1 MKPNTNN
8 ILFSG
13 RANNPLYTR
22 IVDYIAYTAKLG
34 RGVKGDVNITSFAGG
49 ETYCQYKHNIRGK
62 DIFIIQST
70 DDPNENWME
79 LFLLIHAAKLASA
92 NKITA
97 VIPYYSYARQDRK
110 TEARCPISARLMLDL
125 LKEAGATR
133 IITVDIHNLSVQGM
147 SSMPLDSLLPCNILL
162 DYVRNTLLPTC
173 PKNNWTIVS
182 PDVGGA
188 KKIEKYAEIL
198 KMDFG
203 MIHKKRISDE
213 KVVQKTLIGDVDG
226 KNVILIDDMSESLN
240 TLSGAA
246 SLLKKNGAKD
256 IYSFVT
262 HLPLTHVGL
271 ENLQKEKNIKKI
283 ITTDTVDVEK
293 RVLEY
298 FGEKDED
305 QGYSTWKNPDILDVV
320 SIDSLLGSAIVR
332 TLNNE
337 SISELFPIEGF

>member
-188 KKIEKYAEIL
+188 KKIEKYMSKIRHKEYPPSINEIA
-198 KMDFG
+198 FAR
-203 MIHKKRISDE
+203 KRPS
-213 KVVQKTLIGDVDG
+213 KVLGVEMTV
-226 KNVILIDDMSESLN
+226 E
-240 TLSGAA
+240 
-246 SLLKKNGAKD
+246 
-256 IYSFVT
+256 
-262 HLPLTHVGL
+262 
-271 ENLQKEKNIKKI
+271 
-283 ITTDTVDVEK
+283 DTVLKFAGDGVMISTPNGSTAYNASAGGSIIDPELQ
-293 RVLEY
+293 VFSVTPLY
-298 FGEKDED
+298 PF
-305 QGYSTWKNPDILDVV
+305 YS
-320 SIDSLLGSAIVR
+320 
-332 TLNNE
+332 
-337 SISELFPIEGF
+337 